1 MGSSINQNAP
11 GPSRSLP
18 DFRSLGVILRVLI
31 IVNLA
36 SVLVAVL
43 RTASWQAVPNEFM
56 ELSVAVQ
63 PALLLALVALYA
75 LGPWLGAQPYP
86 RGAALALLVTVLA
99 TAAVHA
105 AVLRLPGA
113 EQQADLPR
121 FLLISL
127 AAAGILLGYFDLRG
141 RALSPALT
149 EARLQALQ
157 ARIRPH
163 FLFNSINA
171 VLSLI
176 RSDPKRAEAALED
189 MAELFRV
196 AMSDS
201 RQLSPLRRE
210 VDLCRQYLQLEALR
224 LGDRLQVEWHVE
236 NMPGE
241 ALVPPMVLQPL
252 LENAVYHGVE
262 PAAGSGVVSINIYRS
277 RDEVHVV
284 IKNPYHPGGRHQSG
298 NKMALNN
305 IRERLALHFDVEA
318 SLESRVVAGSYQ
330 VHIELPYRV
339 EGGR

>member
-1 MGSSINQNAP
+1 MGSSINQNPP

-36 SVLVAVL
+36 SLLVAVL
-43 RTASWQAVPNEFM
+43 RTSSWQAVPNEFM

-63 PALLLALVALYA
+63 PALLLALVVLYA
-75 LGPWLGAQPYP
+75 LGPWLRAQPYP
-86 RGAALALLVTVLA
+86 RGVALVLLA
-99 TAAVHA
+99 TMVATVMVHA
-105 AVLRLPGA
+105 AGLRLPGA
-113 EQQADLPR
+113 EQQADLLR
-121 FLLISL
+121 FLVVSL
-127 AAAGILLGYFDLRG
+127 AAAGLLLGYFDLRG
-141 RALSPALT
+141 RALSPALS

-201 RQLSPLRRE
+201 RQLSPLKRE

-224 LGDRLQVEWHVE
+224 LGDRLQVEWHLDK
-236 NMPGE
+236 MPE
-241 ALVPPMVLQPL
+241 DALVPPMVLQPL

-262 PAAGSGVVSINIYRS
+262 PASGSGAVSINIYRS
-277 RDEVHVV
+277 RDEVHLV
-284 IKNPYHPGGRHQSG
+284 IKNPYHPGGRHQPG

-330 VHIELPYRV
+330 VHITLPYRA